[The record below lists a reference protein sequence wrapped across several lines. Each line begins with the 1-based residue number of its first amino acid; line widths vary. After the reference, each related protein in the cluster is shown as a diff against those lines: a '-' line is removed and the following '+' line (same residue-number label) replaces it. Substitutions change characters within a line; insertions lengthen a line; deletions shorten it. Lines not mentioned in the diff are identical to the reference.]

1 MKFIFFFFLLFIP
14 FSIIA
19 QEKTETLCRF
29 YTYNDESV
37 FKKVDEKTLEIDF
50 FVNCKPEDSLQAK
63 LTNIFGMKKGV
74 YKYNI
79 NQINDNEI
87 TVSLSVSNLFDAH
100 YLRIILEHQMNIKAL
115 ELNDNSVSWDEF
127 EKMFLPVSN

>member
-1 MKFIFFFFLLFIP
+1 MKVFFLFFLSFIP
-14 FSIIA
+14 FLIIA

-37 FKKVDEKTLEIDF
+37 FKKIDDKTLEIDF
-50 FVNCKPEDSLQAK
+50 FVNADPSDSLQK
-63 LTNIFGMKKGV
+63 SLTNLLGMKKGI

-79 NQINDNEI
+79 NPIKDNEI
-87 TVSLSVSNLFDAH
+87 SVSLSVSNLFDAH

-115 ELNDNSVSWDEF
+115 ELNDNSVTWDEF